1 MSLVAQS
8 KLMPEKVALTGTDE
22 AGLQSFMTV
31 TDLEG
36 KPLKLEAYLGA
47 KKSQTDTL
55 KVDETK
61 MQQPAEGWGI
71 VALPDP
77 TPARMLYAY
86 AANTTIPENIL
97 LPNTVDCTL
106 KTVVCLPEGMKM
118 TPRADKELSNAC
130 GKVTFSYQP
139 TKNGVKVT
147 RTLKIDRQLQTPSNY
162 KELYALLSEW
172 KDANNHTLVIKKAA
186 E

>member
-1 MSLVAQS
+1 
-8 KLMPEKVALTGTDE
+8 MPEKVALTGTDE

-36 KPLKLEAYLGA
+36 KSLKLADYLGA
-47 KKSQTDTL
+47 KKSQQTDTL

-71 VALPDP
+71 VTLSDP
-77 TPARMLYAY
+77 TPVRTLYTY

-106 KTVVCLPEGMKM
+106 ETVVCLPEGMKM
-118 TPRADKELSNAC
+118 APRADKELSNAC
-130 GKVTFSYQP
+130 GKVAFSYQP
-139 TKNGVKVT
+139 TKEGVKVT

-162 KELYALLSEW
+162 KELYALLAEW
-172 KDANNHTLVIKKAA
+172 KDANNHTLVVKKVS